1 MAISDIC
8 VAAER
13 NRDPSMA
20 CFFITST
27 YPMTSNG
34 RSASG
39 LLCAT
44 RVYLLLGGV
53 RGYDNVR
60 KEQESSADDSR
71 QWGYGGVL

>member
-1 MAISDIC
+1 
-8 VAAER
+8 
-13 NRDPSMA
+13 
-20 CFFITST
+20 
-27 YPMTSNG
+27 MTSNG

-71 QWGYGGVL
+71 SRHAEKNWDSAIPD